1 MTNCHTKEY
10 VTNNMASQTT
20 FFLSIKSLLIW
31 VVMAITS
38 TSLILSSGVHLYSQI
53 STYQQSLHEDVV
65 IFAEMIGRGALDPMI
80 RDEGLVEEQNLRTL
94 AASELIE
101 NVHIYKITE
110 QNTPEFF
117 ASYNKEG
124 IAPVKAKID
133 QVNALVQPKITSSAI
148 EVIRPISNN
157 EKVVGYVYLRASV
170 DILDNLITRSI
181 ITTVSVLLIG
191 LLICFFFTLKLQSA
205 ITAPIDVLVKLVQR
219 ISRQRDYSSRAEL
232 NGIKEL
238 DILCNAF
245 NNMLQRTQ
253 EHMERQT
260 TAEAEQVELNLSLEG
275 KVQQRTMAL
284 KEANSELIQTLEKLH
299 QFQRQMVQNE
309 KMASLGDMVAGV
321 AHEVNTP
328 IGLGVTASTM
338 MLDRLSEMRKGFED
352 KTLKASSLSKF
363 FAEGEE
369 NLNII
374 YRNLNRA
381 AELISKFKQV
391 AVDQSAENNRIFSF
405 TKLMDDILMS
415 MRPKLKKERHTI
427 KVHCADDL
435 VINSKAGPINQIMNN
450 LIMNS
455 FIHGFEDL
463 DKGQIDITIKSVD
476 DTQLSIEFKD
486 NGKGIPEQ
494 LRKRIFDPFVTT
506 KRGQGGSG
514 LGLHLVYNLVTQAL
528 NGSISIV
535 SEQGQGVQFNILYP
549 IKKVDINEAGG
560 ETFR

>member
-1 MTNCHTKEY
+1 
-10 VTNNMASQTT
+10 MASDTK
-20 FFLSIKSLLIW
+20 FLSIKSLIIW

-38 TSLILSSGVHLYSQI
+38 LSLILSSGVNLYSQI
-53 STYQQSLHEDVV
+53 SNYRQSLQENVL
-65 IFAEMIGRGALDPMI
+65 IFSDMIGQSALKSMI
-80 RDEGLVEEQNLRTL
+80 NDEGLVEEQNLKAL
-94 AASELIE
+94 AASEIIE
-101 NVHIYKITE
+101 NVHIYKIID
-110 QNTPEFF
+110 QNNTDFF

-124 IAPVKAKID
+124 IAPVKAKFD
-133 QVNALVQPKITSSAI
+133 QVQALIQPKMTGNVI
-148 EVIRPISNN
+148 EVIRPISKSG
-157 EKVVGYVYLRASV
+157 KVLGYVYLRASS
-170 DILDNLITRSI
+170 DALENLITQSI
-181 ITTVSVLLIG
+181 MITVSVLLIS
-191 LLICFFFTLKLQSA
+191 LLMCFFFTLKLQSA
-205 ITAPIDVLVKLVQR
+205 ITAPINVLVKLVQR

-232 NGIKEL
+232 HGIKEI
-238 DILCNAF
+238 DILGEAF

-260 TAEAEQVELNLSLEG
+260 EAESEQVKLNLSLEE

-284 KEANSELIQTLEKLH
+284 KEANNELIQTLEKLH

-338 MLDRLSEMRKGFED
+338 MLDRLSDMRKAFED

-363 FAEGEE
+363 IAEGEE

-381 AELISKFKQV
+381 AELISSFKQV
-391 AVDQSAENNRIFSF
+391 AVDQSSENNRVFCF
-405 TKLMDDILMS
+405 AKLMDEILMS
-415 MRPKLKKERHTI
+415 MRPKLKKVKHLI
-427 KVHCADDL
+427 NVNCADSL
-435 VINSKAGPINQIMNN
+435 VVESKVGPINQIMIN

-455 FIHGFEDL
+455 IIHGFEDV
-463 DKGQIDITIKSVD
+463 DNGQIDITIESVD
-476 DTQLSIEFKD
+476 DNKLSIEFKD
-486 NGKGIPEQ
+486 NGKGIPEH

-514 LGLHLVYNLVTQAL
+514 LGMHLVYNLVTQAL

-535 SEQGQGVQFNILYP
+535 SEEGQGVEFRIIFP
-549 IKKVDINEAGG
+549 VKKVDINKLHSDS
-560 ETFR
+560 FVL

>member
-1 MTNCHTKEY
+1 
-10 VTNNMASQTT
+10 MASDTK
-20 FFLSIKSLLIW
+20 FLSIKSLIIW

-38 TSLILSSGVHLYSQI
+38 LSLILSSGVNLYSQI
-53 STYQQSLHEDVV
+53 SNYRQSLQENVLM
-65 IFAEMIGRGALDPMI
+65 FSKLIGQNALEPMMN
-80 RDEGLVEEQNLRTL
+80 DEGLVEEQNLKAL
-94 AASELIE
+94 VASEIIE
-101 NVHIYKITE
+101 NVHIYKIIDP
-110 QNTPEFF
+110 NTTDFF

-124 IAPVKAKID
+124 IAPVKAKFD
-133 QVNALVQPKITSSAI
+133 QVQALNQPKMTGNVI
-148 EVIRPISNN
+148 EVIRPIRKSG
-157 EKVVGYVYLRASV
+157 KVLGYVYLRASADV
-170 DILDNLITRSI
+170 LENLIAQSI
-181 ITTVSVLLIG
+181 MVTVSVLLIC
-191 LLICFFFTLKLQSA
+191 LLMCFFFTLKLQSA
-205 ITAPIDVLVKLVQR
+205 ITAPINILVKFVQR

-232 NGIKEL
+232 HGIKEL
-238 DILCNAF
+238 YILGEAF

-260 TAEAEQVELNLSLEG
+260 EAESEQVKLNLSLEE

-284 KEANSELIQTLEKLH
+284 KEANNELIQTLEKLH

-338 MLDRLSEMRKGFED
+338 MLDRLSDMRKAFED

-363 FAEGEE
+363 IAEGEE

-381 AELISKFKQV
+381 AELISSFKQV
-391 AVDQSAENNRIFSF
+391 AVDQSSENNRVFSF
-405 TKLMDDILMS
+405 AKLMDEILMS
-415 MRPKLKKERHTI
+415 MRPKLKKVKHLI
-427 KVHCADDL
+427 NVSCADNL
-435 VINSKAGPINQIMNN
+435 VVESKAGPINQIMIN

-455 FIHGFEDL
+455 IIHGFEDV
-463 DKGQIDITIKSVD
+463 DKGQIDITIESID
-476 DTQLSIEFKD
+476 DNKVSIEFKD
-486 NGKGIPEQ
+486 NGKGIPEH

-514 LGLHLVYNLVTQAL
+514 LGMHLVYNLVTQAL

-535 SEQGQGVQFNILYP
+535 SEEGQGVEFRIIFP
-549 IKKVDINEAGG
+549 VKKVDINKVHSAS
-560 ETFR
+560 FM